1 MTLTWWEV
9 FIVMIAL
16 VVIGGVI
23 GAAWGIDYIRR
34 GRWW

>member
-16 VVIGGVI
+16 VVLGWAI
-23 GAAWGIDYIRR
+23 GAAWGIDYARKN
-34 GRWW
+34 RWW